1 MPGYI
6 NASGNYRFEDIGI
19 VHVVIKANAR
29 SIHARW
35 KGGQLQATVPPGV
48 EYDVVDK
55 ALRNLEPRLEQIKP
69 DALYYIGQRM
79 EFPEF
84 AIEISSQSYVP
95 DKMIMRYDPPLGT
108 IQVGSRWDMS
118 KPDTMSQ
125 ISKYMCR
132 IAQHIAPEVLLPQAH
147 QIASRVGKAPLM
159 WTISNGHRTLGHC
172 SAKGVIAL
180 SYAIVFFPVHLREFV
195 ICHEL
200 AHLTEMNHSPR
211 FHAICDDYCGGRESE
226 LHSELKKFKFPIIR

>member
-6 NASGNYRFEDIGI
+6 NVSGDYRFEDIGI

-35 KGGQLQATVPPGV
+35 KGGRLQATVWPGV
-48 EYDVVDK
+48 EYDIVDK
-55 ALRNLEPRLEQIKP
+55 FLRTHEVRLEEIKP
-69 DALYYIGQRM
+69 DALYHIGQRM

-95 DKMIMRYDPPLGT
+95 DRMIMRYDPPLGT
-108 IQVGSRWDMS
+108 IQVGSKWDMS
-118 KPDTMSQ
+118 KPDTIAQ

-132 IAQHIAPEVLLPQAH
+132 IAQHIAPEVLLPHARQVAD
-147 QIASRVGKAPLM
+147 RVGKTPLL
-159 WTISNGHRTLGHC
+159 WTISNGHRTLGTC
-172 SAKGVIAL
+172 NAKGVIAL
-180 SYAIVFFPVHLREFV
+180 SYALVFFPVHLREYV

-200 AHLTEMNHSPR
+200 AHLTEMNHSQR
-211 FHAICDDYCGGRESE
+211 FHAVCNAYLGGREADLQSE
-226 LHSELKKFKFPIIR
+226 FKSFKLPLVK